1 MTEKDLFSDRNENV
15 TLNSLASL
23 NFLYFS
29 ISITQFVFLLVKFI
43 LQYFVF
49 IQSCSRKKGFSRKY
63 QEKKV
68 LAQFPEDICKRK
80 GKTIK

>member
-29 ISITQFVFLLVKFI
+29 ISITQFVFLLVSSFCSI
-43 LQYFVF
+43 LFLFKVAAG
-49 IQSCSRKKGFSRKY
+49 RKAFQENIRK
-63 QEKKV
+63 KKV